1 MAAAANFVLYGILL
15 RSPLWC
21 VYVDDGGGGGVSGDG
36 VGLGRSGVIGVL
48 L

>member
-15 RSPLWC
+15 WSPRRR
-21 VYVDDGGGGGVSGDG
+21 VHMFGGGGSVSDGG
-36 VGLGRSGVIGVL
+36 VGLDGSGVIGVL

>member
-15 RSPLWC
+15 RSPWWR
-21 VYVDDGGGGGVSGDG
+21 VYVDDGSGGVSGDG
-36 VGLGRSGVIGVL
+36 VRLGRSGVIGVL

>member
-15 RSPLWC
+15 RSPWWL
-21 VYVDDGGGGGVSGDG
+21 VNVKDGFGGVSGDG
-36 VGLGRSGVIGVL
+36 VGLDRSGVIGVL